1 MDGDGCCGNDVETS
15 CRDRGGDGD
24 ESCGDGQGWV
34 QISVPVQLSN
44 VYQKVSGN
52 IAIYCYVL

>member
-15 CRDRGGDGD
+15 WGGDGD

-52 IAIYCYVL
+52 IAIHCYVL